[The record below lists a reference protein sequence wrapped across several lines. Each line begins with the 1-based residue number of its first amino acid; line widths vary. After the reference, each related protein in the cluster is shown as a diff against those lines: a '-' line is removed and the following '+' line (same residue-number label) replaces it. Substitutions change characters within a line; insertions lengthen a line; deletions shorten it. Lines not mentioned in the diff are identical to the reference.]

1 MRLYIFRSEMNEGLC
16 GFAAD
21 ENGRR
26 LPPQFAPWRLDGT
39 VDAAAQPPHNLSR
52 IRIEA
57 SIKLHG
63 FQLWRL
69 KQAAAGSKDK

>member
-1 MRLYIFRSEMNEGLC
+1 MRLYIFRSELNESLC

-21 ENGRR
+21 EDGRR

-39 VDAAAQPPHNLSR
+39 VDAAAQPPHKLSR

-57 SIKLHG
+57 SIRLNG

-69 KQAAAGSKDK
+69 KQAAAADKDM